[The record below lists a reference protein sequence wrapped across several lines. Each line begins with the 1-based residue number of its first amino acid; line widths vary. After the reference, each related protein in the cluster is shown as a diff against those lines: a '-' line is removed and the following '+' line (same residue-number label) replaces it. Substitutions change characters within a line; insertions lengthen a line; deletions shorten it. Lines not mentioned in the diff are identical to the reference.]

1 MTAADSLVQL
11 PAGRFA
17 AIDFRVKLV
26 FLLLASTLIFVW
38 NSLIAQGLL
47 LGVTIALMLAA
58 ATPLATIWRLIRLT
72 LPALIL
78 IVVIQGLWSP
88 FGVHPV
94 FTLPDSLP
102 LLGGAH
108 VFTVEGLLFGLVVC
122 CRILVPLLAFQL
134 VFMTTETN
142 DIVLGLTRLRV
153 PYRVALLFST
163 TFRFVPLLLEEF
175 QAIKDAQRLRG
186 IDLDSFGMVRK
197 LVAMGRMLV
206 PLITGSLAKAQA
218 MEIALQARAFTG
230 SPDRTQLHPGREKLT
245 GMERAMILIALLFW
259 AAAIVARLGFGMG
272 GSVL

>member
-1 MTAADSLVQL
+1 MTAADTLVL
-11 PAGRFA
+11 LAPGRFA
-17 AIDFRVKLV
+17 GLDFRVKLLL
-26 FLLLASTLIFVW
+26 LLLASTLIFVW
-38 NSLIAQGLL
+38 NSLAAQALL
-47 LGVTIALMLAA
+47 LAAVVALMLVAGTPV
-58 ATPLATIWRLIRLT
+58 ATLWRLVRMT
-72 LPALIL
+72 LPALVLIL
-78 IVVIQGLWSP
+78 VIQGLWSP

-94 FTLPDSLP
+94 FTLPAGLP

-108 VFTVEGLLFGLVVC
+108 VFTVEGLLFGLVVG

-206 PLITGSLAKAQA
+206 PLITGCLAKAQA

-230 SPDRTQLHPGREKLT
+230 SPDRTQLHPGRERLSKAEWL
-245 GMERAMILIALLFW
+245 MIAAALVFW
-259 AAAIVARLGFGMG
+259 AGAIIARLGFGTG
-272 GSVL
+272 GSIL

>member
-1 MTAADSLVQL
+1 MTTADSLVQL

-26 FLLLASTLIFVW
+26 LLLLASTLIFVW
-38 NSLIAQGLL
+38 NSLLAQVLL
-47 LGVTIALMLAA
+47 LGATIALMLAA
-58 ATPLATIWRLIRLT
+58 ATPFATIWRLIRLT

-78 IVVIQGLWSP
+78 IIVIQGLWSP

-122 CRILVPLLAFQL
+122 CRILVPLL
-134 VFMTTETN
+134 
-142 DIVLGLTRLRV
+142 
-153 PYRVALLFST
+153 
-163 TFRFVPLLLEEF
+163 LEEF

-186 IDLDSFGMVRK
+186 IDLDSFGLVRK

-245 GMERAMILIALLFW
+245 GMERAMILVALLFW
-259 AAAIVARLGFGMG
+259 AAAIVARLAFGMG

>member
-1 MTAADSLVQL
+1 MTAADSIVQL

-26 FLLLASTLIFVW
+26 LLLLASTLIFVW
-38 NSLIAQGLL
+38 NNLLAQGLL
-47 LGVTIALMLAA
+47 LGFTIALMLAA

-72 LPALIL
+72 LPALVL

-88 FGVHPV
+88 FGIHPV
-94 FTLPDSLP
+94 FTLPQGLP

-134 VFMTTETN
+134 VFMTTEAN

-206 PLITGSLAKAQA
+206 PLITGCLAKAQA

-245 GMERAMILIALLFW
+245 AAERAMIALALLFW
-259 AAAIVARLGFGMG
+259 AAAIVARIAFGMG

>member
-1 MTAADSLVQL
+1 MTATDTLVQL

-17 AIDFRVKLV
+17 GIDFRVKLV
-26 FLLLASTLIFVW
+26 LLLLASTLIFVW
-38 NSLIAQGLL
+38 NNLIAQALL
-47 LGVTIALMLAA
+47 LAFVVALMLAA
-58 ATPLATIWRLIRLT
+58 GTPLATLWRLVRIT
-72 LPALIL
+72 LPALVL

-88 FGVHPV
+88 FGVRPV
-94 FTLPDSLP
+94 FTLPPNFP

-108 VFTVEGLLFGLVVC
+108 VFTVEGLLFGLVVS

-134 VFMTTETN
+134 VFMTTEAN

-197 LVAMGRMLV
+197 LIAMGRMLV
-206 PLITGSLAKAQA
+206 PLITGCLTKAQS

-245 GMERAMILIALLFW
+245 LAERLMIGLGLLFW
-259 AAAIVARLGFGMG
+259 FGAIIARIAFGIG

>member
-17 AIDFRVKLV
+17 GIDFRVKLV
-26 FLLLASTLIFVW
+26 LLLLASTLIFVW
-38 NSLIAQGLL
+38 NNLLAQGLL
-47 LGVTIALMLAA
+47 LGFTLALMLAA
-58 ATPLATIWRLIRLT
+58 GTPLSTIWRLIRLT

-88 FGVHPV
+88 FGVRPV
-94 FTLPDSLP
+94 FTLPEGLP

-206 PLITGSLAKAQA
+206 PLITGCLAKAQA

-230 SPDRTQLHPGREKLT
+230 SPDRTQLHPGRERLT
-245 GMERAMILIALLFW
+245 GAERVMIALALAFW
-259 AAAIVARLGFGMG
+259 AAAIVARIAFGMG

>member
-1 MTAADSLVQL
+1 MTAADSIVQL

-26 FLLLASTLIFVW
+26 LLLLASTLIFVW
-38 NSLIAQGLL
+38 NNLLAQGLL
-47 LGVTIALMLAA
+47 LGFTIALMLAA

-72 LPALIL
+72 LPALVL

-88 FGVHPV
+88 FGIHPV
-94 FTLPDSLP
+94 FTLPQGLP

-134 VFMTTETN
+134 VFMTTEAN

-206 PLITGSLAKAQA
+206 PLITGCLAKAQA

-245 GMERAMILIALLFW
+245 AAQRAMIALALLFW
-259 AAAIVARLGFGMG
+259 AAAIVARIAFGMG

>member
-17 AIDFRVKLV
+17 GIDFRVKLV
-26 FLLLASTLIFVW
+26 LLLLASTLIFVW
-38 NSLIAQGLL
+38 NSLIAQGFLL
-47 LGVTIALMLAA
+47 AVTVALMLAA
-58 ATPLATIWRLIRLT
+58 ATPPATIWRLIRLT

-163 TFRFVPLLLEEF
+163 TCRFVPLLLEEF

-230 SPDRTQLHPGREKLT
+230 SPDRTQLHPGRETLT
-245 GMERAMILIALLFW
+245 GMERAMILIALAFW
-259 AAAIVARLGFGMG
+259 AGAIVARIGFGMG